1 MHGVGDHP
9 GAGGEVGREGEVGPE
24 GQRHPVQEDQRTGG
38 RVARP
43 ARPGPPLDV
52 TAGVGGVVAV
62 RDSAGASSPV
72 DLGVRVLGVEVMA
85 VARPSLR
92 ERAVEDLPGHVDHP

>member
-1 MHGVGDHP
+1 M
-9 GAGGEVGREGEVGPE
+9 
-24 GQRHPVQEDQRTGG
+24 
-38 RVARP
+38 
-43 ARPGPPLDV
+43 
-52 TAGVGGVVAV
+52 AV

-92 ERAVEDLPGHVDHP
+92 EGTVEDLPGHVDHP